1 MHVAVIV
8 SAGQGGSVS
17 VAGPL
22 RCATSVVVVQR
33 DDHQTLA
40 LAKADVAVLTC
51 ALSATSPVAAAVHTF
66 AERGSPVLGLGDGF
80 AGLCSAGLLPGRFAA
95 SQGSE
100 TFPLSGYFRTE
111 GRLTPFTAGI
121 PAGRVLPVNWH
132 APHTYS
138 CASVIDIE
146 RGGQIIFRHCDAW
159 AGVSA
164 KHNPF
169 ASTCAIAGLCSPRGN
184 VLGVGAWLDL
194 QAAPLLD
201 QMFASVKLW
210 IAQGS

>member
-8 SAGQGGSVS
+8 SAGHSGTVPL
-17 VAGPL
+17 AGLL
-22 RCATSVVVVQR
+22 RCATSVEVVQQ
-33 DDHQTLA
+33 DDHQTEA

-51 ALSATSPVAAAVHTF
+51 ALSAKLPVAAAVHTF

-95 SQGSE
+95 CEASA
-100 TFPLSGYFRTE
+100 TLPLSGYLRTE

-121 PAGRVLPVNWH
+121 PAGRVLPANWH
-132 APHTYS
+132 AAHAYS
-138 CASVIDIE
+138 CASSIDIE

-159 AGVSA
+159 AGISA

-184 VLGVGAWLDL
+184 VLGVGVWLDL